1 MQSFLQEVTSHILTN
16 YPDTTGE
23 ICVVTPNR
31 RAGLFFRKHFA
42 AGLAKAVWAPDILS
56 IEEFINRITGYTIP
70 DSMGLL
76 FEFYGVYKNLEKENA
91 ESIDA
96 FMSWAPALLRDF
108 DEADSALANPEKL
121 YNYLQDIR
129 YIDTWNPDGSPLT
142 EFQKNYLAFTGKMH
156 SYHKALGK
164 HLTEKKMAWQGLS
177 SRHAANKIQEDATGL
192 PWERII
198 FSGFNALTEA
208 EEAIIRTLLKENQ
221 ADYLTDA
228 DPFYADDN
236 EHEAGHFMRKYRHSL
251 PHFQQYPEK
260 GLYKNTTKNIHL
272 LGIAKNVNQ
281 ARLAGNLLRENTTL
295 TTDEQTAVVLADESL
310 LIPVLN
316 ALPGNTRHIN
326 VTMGYP
332 LSKTN
337 MFAFYDTLF
346 QLHLRANPGEAD
358 HTRDHTRTFYHKD
371 LRDLFSHAAAG
382 LLRDPEKGQDL
393 NNALLQEMKASN
405 RGFLGFSDLE
415 SGIRDT
421 ESFRESFGFL
431 SDDWMKKPEKA
442 LAAMLKLTHE
452 LDLLFREKAGKQGGD
467 IVQTPYFAD
476 FESLYYFAK
485 IFRKMEA
492 FLQEFPFLSSLKTLH
507 RLFKQATTE
516 TRLSFSGEPL
526 QGLQVMGMLET
537 RSLDFRNVILLSA
550 NEGVLP
556 RQKTTH
562 SFIPYEVKKAFGL
575 RLHHDQD
582 AIYAYHFYRL
592 LQRAENIFLVYN
604 TQSGDIGSNEKSRF
618 LTQLKHELPGYNPA
632 INIRE
637 EIVSLPPPDGKS
649 STRIIRIEKSEE
661 IMEKISAIASGKGFS
676 PSALSRYINCPLQYY
691 LEKIARLEESE
702 EVEETIEARTMGN
715 VVHGVLEDLFKPY
728 VGQVMKPET
737 IGHMKKLLKESLQKW
752 FLEAYKGGN
761 IRTGKNLLLYHLCQR
776 YLENMLMAE
785 REFLQQAAEENRHLT
800 LEALEKPLKA
810 DLTIQDHSGDTA
822 NVIIAGK
829 ADRIDRI
836 GNLLRIIDYKTAK
849 IYDQDLSL
857 KEWQDAVSDSKK
869 TKCFQLLCYAWLYW
883 QNHRE
888 TTAIEPGIISVRNPR
903 EGSWV
908 MKHPGGKGILN
919 GNQLTEFEEVLR
931 GMIGEIMDPATP
943 FTQTDN
949 EDNCSYCLYK
959 RLCNR

>member
-16 YPDTTGE
+16 YPDTTGD

-31 RAGLFFRKHFA
+31 RAGLFLRKHFA
-42 AGLAKAVWAPDILS
+42 ARLTKAVWAPEILS
-56 IEEFINRITGYTIP
+56 IEDFINRITGYTIP

-76 FEFYGVYKNLEKENA
+76 FEFYRVYKTVEKDHA
-91 ESIDA
+91 ESIDE
-96 FMSWAPALLRDF
+96 FISWAPALLRDF
-108 DEADSALANPEKL
+108 DEVDSALATPEKL
-121 YNYLQDIR
+121 YAYLQDIR

-142 EFQKNYLAFTGKMH
+142 EFQKSYLAFTGKMH
-156 SYHKALGK
+156 TYHRELGK

-177 SRHAANKIQEDATGL
+177 SRHAAGKIQADAAGL
-192 PWERII
+192 PWGRII
-198 FSGFNALTEA
+198 FSGFNALTGA
-208 EEAIIRTLLKENQ
+208 EEVIIRTLLQENL

-228 DPFYADDN
+228 DPFFADDN
-236 EHEAGHFMRKYRHSL
+236 EHEAGRFIRKYKYSL
-251 PHFQQYPEK
+251 PRFQQHPGKE
-260 GLYKNTTKNIHL
+260 LYKNTTKNIHL

-281 ARLAGNLLRENTTL
+281 ARLAGNLLREDSTL
-295 TTDEQTAVVLADESL
+295 TTDEQTAVVLADENL

-316 ALPGNTRHIN
+316 ALPGNTDHIN

-337 MFAFYDTLF
+337 MFAFFDTLF
-346 QLHLRANPGEAD
+346 RLHLRANTNETENTQAC
-358 HTRDHTRTFYHKD
+358 YHKD
-371 LRDLFSHAAAG
+371 LRDLFSHSAAG
-382 LLRDPEKGQDL
+382 LLRDLENGQEL
-393 NNALLQEMKASN
+393 NNTLLQEMKASN
-405 RGFLGFSDLE
+405 RGFLGFSELE
-415 SGIRDT
+415 SMVRDP
-421 ESFRESFGFL
+421 ESFRKTFGFL
-431 SDDWMKKPEKA
+431 SENWLKKPGDAIPE
-442 LAAMLKLTHE
+442 LLKLTHT
-452 LDLLFREKAGKQGGD
+452 LDGLFRKKAGKQGGD

-485 IFRKMEA
+485 IFRKLET

-507 RLFKQATTE
+507 RLFKQATAE

-550 NEGVLP
+550 NEGILP
-556 RQKTTH
+556 RPKNAH

-618 LTQLKHELPGYNPA
+618 ITQLSHELPGYNPA
-632 INIRE
+632 TSIRE
-637 EIVSLPPPDGKS
+637 DIVSLPPPDGGS
-649 STRIIRIEKSEE
+649 SNRVIRIEKSAE
-661 IMEKISAIASGKGFS
+661 IMEKISSIASGNGFS

-691 LEKIARLEESE
+691 FEKIARLEESE

-728 VGQVMKPET
+728 VGQVIKPET
-737 IGHMKKLLKESLQKW
+737 ISNMEKMLKESLQEW
-752 FLEAYKGGN
+752 FSEEYKGGN

-776 YLENMLMAE
+776 YLENMLLKE
-785 REFLQQAAEENRHLT
+785 KEFLREAAGENRHLSLT
-800 LEALEKPLKA
+800 ALEESLRAPLNIEGYSRGT
-810 DLTIQDHSGDTA
+810 DE
-822 NVIIAGK
+822 VFIAGK

-836 GNLLRIIDYKTAK
+836 GELLRIIDYKTAK

-857 KEWQDAVSDSKK
+857 KEWQDAISDSKK

-888 TTAIEPGIISVRNPR
+888 TTLIEPGIISVRNPLK
-903 EGSWV
+903 GSWV
-908 MKHPGGKGILN
+908 MKHPGGKGALN
-919 GNQLTEFEEVLR
+919 GNHLTEFEEVLK
-931 GMIGEIMDPATP
+931 GMVREILDPSIP
-943 FTQTDN
+943 FNQTDK
-949 EDNCSYCLYK
+949 EENCGYCLFK
-959 RLCNR
+959 RICNR

>member
-1 MQSFLQEVTSHILTN
+1 MQSFLQEVTSHILTE
-16 YPDTTGE
+16 YPDSTGD

-31 RAGLFFRKHFA
+31 RAGLFLRKHFA
-42 AGLAKAVWAPDILS
+42 AGLTKAVWAPDILS
-56 IEEFINRITGYTIP
+56 IEDFINQITGFTIP
-70 DSMGLL
+70 DNMGLL
-76 FEFYGVYKNLEKENA
+76 FEFFRVYKTLEKEHA

-96 FMSWAPALLRDF
+96 FMSWAPGLLRDF
-108 DEADSALANPEKL
+108 DEVDSALANPEKL
-121 YNYLQDIR
+121 YAYLQDIR

-142 EFQKNYLAFTGKMH
+142 EFQKSYLAFTGKMH
-156 SYHKALGK
+156 TYHRELGK

-177 SRHAANKIQEDATGL
+177 SRYAARKIQEDSTGL
-192 PWERII
+192 PWKKII

-208 EEAIIRTLLKENQ
+208 EEVIIRTLLHENQ

-228 DPFYADDN
+228 DPFFADDN
-236 EHEAGHFMRKYRHSL
+236 DHEAGHFIRKYKHTL
-251 PHFQQYPEK
+251 PRFQQYPVK
-260 GLYKNTTKNIHL
+260 GLYKNTTKNIQL

-281 ARLAGNLLRENTTL
+281 ARLAGNLLREDATL

-316 ALPGNTRHIN
+316 SLPGKTQHIN

-332 LSKTN
+332 LSRTN

-346 QLHLRANPGEAD
+346 RLHLRANPDEAD
-358 HTRDHTRTFYHKD
+358 HTQAFYHKD
-371 LRDLFSHAAAG
+371 LRDLFSHAAAA
-382 LLRDPEKGQDL
+382 LLRNPENGQEQ
-393 NNALLQEMKASN
+393 NNVLLHDMKESN
-405 RGFLGFSDLE
+405 RGFLDYKDLE
-415 SGIRDT
+415 SIIRDT
-421 ESFRESFGFL
+421 ESLRQSFGFL
-431 SDDWMKKPEKA
+431 ADNWIKKPENA
-442 LAAMLKLTHE
+442 LPAMLKITHS
-452 LDLLFREKAGKQGGD
+452 LDLLFRQKAGKQGGD

-507 RLFKQATTE
+507 RLFRQVTSE

-556 RQKTTH
+556 RPKNMH

-592 LQRAENIFLVYN
+592 LQRSENIFLVYN
-604 TQSGDIGSNEKSRF
+604 TESGDIGSSEKSRF
-618 LTQLKHELPGYNPA
+618 ITQLRHELPGYNPDT
-632 INIRE
+632 IIRE
-637 EIVSLPPPDGKS
+637 NLVSLPAPDGKS
-649 STRIIRIEKSEE
+649 STRIIRIDKSTE
-661 IMEKISAIASGKGFS
+661 IMEKVSAIASGQGFS

-691 LEKIARLEESE
+691 FEKIIRLEESE
-702 EVEETIEARTMGN
+702 EVEETIEARTLGN

-728 VGQVMKPET
+728 VGQVIKPEM
-737 IGHMKKLLKESLQKW
+737 IGNMEKQLKDYLQKW
-752 FLEAYKGGN
+752 FSEEYKGGN
-761 IRTGKNLLLYHLCQR
+761 IRTGKNLLLYHLCHR
-776 YLENMLMAE
+776 YLENMLLKE
-785 REFLQQAAEENRHLT
+785 KEFLQEAASENRHLT
-800 LEALEKPLKA
+800 LGSLEEPLRA
-810 DLTIQDHSGDTA
+810 SLEVTGHSGGSEK
-822 NVIIAGK
+822 VIIAGK

-836 GNLLRIIDYKTAK
+836 GEVLRIIDYKTAK

-857 KEWQDAVSDSKK
+857 KEWQEAVSDSQK
-869 TKCFQLLCYAWLYW
+869 TKCFQLLSYAWLYW

-888 TTAIEPGIISVRNPR
+888 TPKIEPGIISVRNPR

-908 MKHPGGKGILN
+908 MKHPGGKGALN
-919 GNQLTEFEEVLR
+919 GDHLIEFEKELR
-931 GMIGEIMDPATP
+931 EMIREIMDPSTP

-959 RLCNR
+959 RVCNR